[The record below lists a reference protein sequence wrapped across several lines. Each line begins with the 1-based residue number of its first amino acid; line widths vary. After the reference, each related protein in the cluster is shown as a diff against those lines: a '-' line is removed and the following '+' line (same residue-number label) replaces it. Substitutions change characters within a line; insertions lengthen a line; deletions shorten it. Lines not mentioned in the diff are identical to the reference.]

1 MADMGF
7 KETSIEPVVS
17 APDVDYALHEEDE
30 PFLCEQYEE
39 LAEGMLERK
48 KKGEGFN
55 FYHYTIDLTGGPCI
69 YKRVAGC
76 GVGTEYQA
84 VTPTGDLYPCH
95 QFVGNDE
102 MLMGNVYEG
111 VTHPE
116 IVEMFLKGNNVY
128 TRDKCRDCF
137 AKRYCAG
144 GCSANNYHSNGDI
157 DKVYELGCEL
167 HRKRIE
173 CAIMLKVAEQELG
186 LEE

>member
-1 MADMGF
+1 M
-7 KETSIEPVVS
+7 
-17 APDVDYALHEEDE
+17 
-30 PFLCEQYEE
+30 
-39 LAEGMLERK
+39 
-48 KKGEGFN
+48 
-55 FYHYTIDLTGGPCI
+55 
-69 YKRVAGC
+69 
-76 GVGTEYQA
+76 GTEYQA